1 MLLPVSLALALAL
14 IGLPSLFTCHFA
26 EVKLY
31 VTVLYVYFSIRWSCM
46 CFINGAAY
54 SFMDLDEIV

>member
-1 MLLPVSLALALAL
+1 MNFVYRSE
-14 IGLPSLFTCHFA
+14 ILFACHFA

-54 SFMDLDEIV
+54 SFMDFG